1 MSYTISPNNKILNIS
16 KSTTLFL
23 SLLGVAFF
31 ALGYI
36 GLSESLKNGWEY
48 NPIVNVLLLIW
59 MLFSAG
65 VFLLGVRIFFM
76 SPKDI
81 SVKVSKDK

>member
-1 MSYTISPNNKILNIS
+1 MS
-16 KSTTLFL
+16 KSTALFP
-23 SLLGVAFF
+23 SVLGVVFF

-36 GLSESLKNGWEY
+36 GFSESLKHGWEY
-48 NPIVNVLLLIW
+48 NPIINVLLLIW

-76 SPKDI
+76 SPKDLA
-81 SVKVSKDK
+81 VKVTEEKKL